1 MALLFFGNADR
12 VAEWLPELRR
22 AMPDRDIRVWPDAGD
37 LSEIRYS
44 LGFAPPEGV
53 LASLPNLRAI
63 FSTGAGVDGTLR
75 DPTVPA
81 DVPIVRMV
89 EQGLTEGMTEYV
101 VMHVLAWHRDL
112 WTYAGMQAAGEWR
125 KLDQTLARDRRVGVM
140 GLGVLGE
147 DAARMLAALRFDVAG
162 WSRTAKEIPG
172 VACFA
177 GEEGL
182 GPFLARTEILVC
194 LLPLTAQTRGIMD
207 RGLLSRLPRGA
218 VLVNVA
224 RGQHLVEEDLVA
236 LLDEGHLAGATLDVF
251 REEPLPEAHPFWRHP
266 KVRTTPH
273 IASITLAPSASRE
286 VARQIARF
294 EAGEPLENVVDRA
307 RGY

>member
-1 MALLFFGNADR
+1 MTLLFFGNADR
-12 VAEWLPELRR
+12 IAEWMPELRR
-22 AMPDRDIRVWPDAGD
+22 AMPDREIRVWPDAGD
-37 LSEIRYS
+37 LADIRYS
-44 LGFAPPEGV
+44 LGFAPPQGV
-53 LASLPNLRAI
+53 LASLPNLEVV

-81 DVPIVRMV
+81 RVPIVRMV

-112 WTYAGMQAAGEWR
+112 WAYARMQAEGRWG
-125 KLDQTLARDRRVGVM
+125 KLPQTLARDRKVGIM

-147 DAARMLAALRFDVAG
+147 DAARALAALRFDVAG
-162 WSRTAKEIPG
+162 WSRTPKEIPG
-172 VACFA
+172 VASFH
-177 GEEGL
+177 GEDGL

-194 LLPLTAQTRGIMD
+194 LLPLTPQTRGVLD

-224 RGQHLVEEDLVA
+224 RGGHLVDEDLLA

-251 REEPLPEAHPFWRHP
+251 HEEPLPPSHRFWTHP
-266 KVRTTPH
+266 KVVMTPH

-286 VARQIARF
+286 VARQIRRH
-294 EAGEPLENVVDRA
+294 EDGLPLENVVDRA